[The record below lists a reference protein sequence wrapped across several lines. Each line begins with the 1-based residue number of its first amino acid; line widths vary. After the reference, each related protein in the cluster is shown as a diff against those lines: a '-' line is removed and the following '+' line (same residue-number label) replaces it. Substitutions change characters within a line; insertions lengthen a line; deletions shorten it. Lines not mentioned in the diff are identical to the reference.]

1 MNNKPISQ
9 FRILI
14 SLTSFVIFVLF
25 VCYALSYANA
35 QSGQNVI
42 ISSGTNNSPIQFDK
56 KVFSWTDRVNIT
68 IYAPDFNSDPN
79 LIDTIGD
86 TSDDKISVCTT
97 GHCIP
102 YRLAETGVNTGV
114 FSGYVDLTGDPS
126 QKGSTGIDG
135 NGENPSGTTSTC
147 NPTCGPTGGMLPS
160 TGNDGI
166 SVSFEYSRDQ
176 TVTGSAL
183 IRWHMGEIQ
192 WLQSNYPSNGQGI
205 LQIVDPD
212 MSLNPDAINKF
223 DTSVWS
229 DSDSGGTKITMTETD
244 AGSGI
249 FQGTVNFSMQYP
261 SSGNRLHISDGDT
274 VTGEYIDRTLPPPY
288 ASTDQS
294 QLLATTMIGTILP
307 PLERVPV
314 SNARMIDSSG
324 KTLDHV
330 MIGQQVQIVSD
341 VTNKVNKDQS
351 FAYLVQIQDNNGIT
365 LSLSWITGS
374 LLPDQN
380 MSLSQSWIPKS
391 SGTYT
396 AQIFVW
402 QGITD
407 PDALSPPLTLQIPTS

>member
-1 MNNKPISQ
+1 MNNKATQQ
-9 FRILI
+9 FRTII
-14 SLTSFVIFVLF
+14 PLTLFIICVLF
-25 VCYALSYANA
+25 IWHVPSHAAA
-35 QSGQNVI
+35 QSDQGVI
-42 ISSGTNNSPIQFDK
+42 ISSGNISSPIQFDK
-56 KVFSWTDRVNIT
+56 QVFSWTDRVNIT
-68 IYAPDFNSDPN
+68 IYAPDYNSDPN
-79 LIDTIGD
+79 LVDTIGD
-86 TSDDKISVCTT
+86 TPDNPINVCTT

-102 YRLAETGVNTGV
+102 YRLVETGPNTGI
-114 FSGYVDLTGDPS
+114 FSGYIDLTGNPS
-126 QKGSTGIDG
+126 QKGSIGIDG
-135 NGENPSGTTSTC
+135 NGENPSGTMSTC
-147 NPTCGPTGGMLPS
+147 NTICGPTDGMLPS

-192 WLQSNYPSNGQGI
+192 WLQPNYPSNGQGV

-212 MSLNPDAINKF
+212 MSLDPDSISKF

-249 FQGTVNFSMQYP
+249 FQGTVDFATQYS
-261 SSGNRLHISDGDT
+261 SSGNRLHVSDGDT

-288 ASTDQS
+288 SSTAQL
-294 QLLATTMIGTILP
+294 QLLATTTIGTILP

-314 SNARMIDSSG
+314 SNARMIDSTG
-324 KTLDHV
+324 KTLDEV
-330 MIGQQVQIVSD
+330 MTGQQVQIVSD
-341 VTNKVNKDQS
+341 VTNKVNKDQA

-374 LLPDQN
+374 LLPNQN
-380 MSLSQSWIPKS
+380 MSLSQSWTPKS

-402 QGITD
+402 QGVTN
-407 PDALSPPLTLQIPTS
+407 PNALSPTLTLQVPVS

>member
-1 MNNKPISQ
+1 MNNKQAWQ
-9 FRILI
+9 FRTLT
-14 SLTSFVIFVLF
+14 SLTLFITCILF
-25 VCYALSYANA
+25 VWYVPSYAAA
-35 QSGQNVI
+35 QSYQGVI
-42 ISSGTNNSPIQFDK
+42 ISSGSSSPIQFDK

-68 IYAPDFNSDPN
+68 VYAPDFNSDPN

-86 TSDDKISVCTT
+86 TQDDKVTVCTT

-102 YRLAETGVNTGV
+102 YRLVETGVNTGI

-135 NGENPSGTTSTC
+135 NGENPSGIMSTC
-147 NPTCGPTGGMLPS
+147 NTICGPTDGMLPS

-192 WLQSNYPSNGQGI
+192 WLQSNYPSNGQGV

-244 AGSGI
+244 VGSGI
-249 FQGTVNFSMQYP
+249 FRGTVDFTTQYP
-261 SSGNRLHISDGDT
+261 SSGNRLHVSDGDT

-288 ASTDQS
+288 SSTDQS
-294 QLLATTMIGTILP
+294 QLLAITTIGTILP
-307 PLERVPV
+307 PLERVPI
-314 SNARMIDSSG
+314 SNARMIDSTG
-324 KTLDHV
+324 KTLDKV
-330 MIGQQVQIVSD
+330 MTGQQVQIVSD
-341 VTNKVNKDQS
+341 VTNKVNKDQA

-374 LLPDQN
+374 LLPNQN

-402 QGITD
+402 QGVTN
-407 PDALSPPLTLQIPTS
+407 PDALSPPLALQIPVS

>member
-1 MNNKPISQ
+1 
-9 FRILI
+9 
-14 SLTSFVIFVLF
+14 VLH
-25 VCYALSYANA
+25 VPLHAAA
-35 QSGQNVI
+35 QSYQGVI
-42 ISSGTNNSPIQFDK
+42 ISSDSSSPIQFDK

-68 IYAPDFNSDPN
+68 VYAPDFNSDPN

-86 TSDDKISVCTT
+86 TQDDKVTVCTT

-102 YRLAETGVNTGV
+102 YRLVETGVNTGI

-126 QKGSTGIDG
+126 QKGPIGIDG
-135 NGENPSGTTSTC
+135 NGENPSGIMSTC
-147 NPTCGPTGGMLPS
+147 NTICGPTDGMLPS

-183 IRWHMGEIQ
+183 IRWHIGEIQ
-192 WLQSNYPSNGQGI
+192 WLQPNYPSNGQGV

-244 AGSGI
+244 VGSGI
-249 FQGTVNFSMQYP
+249 FQGTVDFTTQYP
-261 SSGNRLHISDGDT
+261 SSGNRLHVSDGDT

-288 ASTDQS
+288 SSTDQS
-294 QLLATTMIGTILP
+294 QLLATTTIGTILP
-307 PLERVPV
+307 PLERVPI
-314 SNARMIDSSG
+314 SNARMIDSTG
-324 KTLDHV
+324 KTLDKV
-330 MIGQQVQIVSD
+330 MMDQQVQIVSD
-341 VTNKVNKDQS
+341 VTNKVNKDQA
-351 FAYLVQIQDNNGIT
+351 FAYLVQIQDNSGIT

-374 LLPDQN
+374 LLPNQN

-402 QGITD
+402 QGVTN
-407 PDALSPPLTLQIPTS
+407 PDALSPPLALQIPVS

>member
-1 MNNKPISQ
+1 LINELTRRFGIS
-9 FRILI
+9 
-14 SLTSFVIFVLF
+14 SLTLF
-25 VCYALSYANA
+25 IISIAIIWYIPIHADA
-35 QSGQNVI
+35 QSNQNGI
-42 ISSGTNNSPIQFDK
+42 ISSITNTPIQFDK

-86 TSDDKISVCTT
+86 TQDDKISVCTT

-102 YRLAETGVNTGV
+102 YRLVETGVNTGI

-126 QKGSTGIDG
+126 QKGSVGIDG
-135 NGENPSGTTSTC
+135 NGENPSGIMSTC
-147 NPTCGPTGGMLPS
+147 NTICGPTDGMLPS

-192 WLQSNYPSNGQGI
+192 WLQPDYPPNGQGV

-212 MSLNPDAINKF
+212 MSLSPDTISKF

-229 DSDSGGTKITMTETD
+229 YSDLSGIKLTMIETS

-249 FQGTVNFSMQYP
+249 FQGTVDFTTQYP
-261 SSGNRLHISDGDT
+261 SSGNRLHVSDGDT
-274 VTGEYIDRTLPPPY
+274 VTGEYIDRTLPPPH
-288 ASTDQS
+288 ASTDQT
-294 QLLATTMIGTILP
+294 QLFATTTVGEILP
-307 PLERVPV
+307 PLERVPA
-314 SNARMIDSSG
+314 SNARIIDSTG
-324 KTLDHV
+324 KTLHK
-330 MIGQQVQIVSD
+330 ILAGQQIQIVSD
-341 VTNKVNKDQS
+341 VTNKVDRDQA
-351 FAYLVQIQDNNGIT
+351 FAYLVQIQDSNGIT

-380 MSLSQSWIPKS
+380 MSLSQSWMPKS
-391 SGTYT
+391 PGTYM

-402 QGITD
+402 QGVTE
-407 PDALSPPLTLQIPTS
+407 PNALSPPLTIQITAS

>member
-1 MNNKPISQ
+1 MSFIICILFISY
-9 FRILI
+9 II
-14 SLTSFVIFVLF
+14 P
-25 VCYALSYANA
+25 YANA
-35 QSGQNVI
+35 QSNQNVI
-42 ISSGTNNSPIQFDK
+42 ISSGTTSSPIQFDK

-68 IYAPDFNSDPN
+68 VYAPDFNSDPN

-86 TSDDKISVCTT
+86 TQDDKVNVCTT

-102 YRLAETGVNTGV
+102 YKLVETGVNTGI
-114 FSGYVDLTGDPS
+114 FSGYIDLTGDPS
-126 QKGSTGIDG
+126 QKGSGGIDG
-135 NGENPSGTTSTC
+135 NGENPSGIMSTC
-147 NPTCGPTGGMLPS
+147 NSICGPTDGMIPS

-205 LQIVDPD
+205 LQIIDPD
-212 MSLNPDAINKF
+212 MSLNPGTISKF

-229 DSDSGGTKITMTETD
+229 DSDSGGTKITMTETS

-249 FQGTVNFSMQYP
+249 FQGTVNFVTQYP
-261 SSGNRLHISDGDT
+261 SSGNRLHVSDGDT
-274 VTGEYIDRTLPPPY
+274 VTGEYIDRTLPSPY
-288 ASTDQS
+288 SSTAQS
-294 QLLATTMIGTILP
+294 QLLSTTTVGTILP

-314 SNARMIDSSG
+314 SNARMIDSTG
-324 KTLDHV
+324 KTLDKV
-330 MIGQQVQIVSD
+330 MTGQQVQIVSD

-380 MSLSQSWIPKS
+380 MSLSQSWIPKT

-402 QGITD
+402 QGVTN
-407 PDALSPPLTLQIPTS
+407 PDALSPPLILQIPAS

>member
-1 MNNKPISQ
+1 MSNKATPQ
-9 FRILI
+9 LGTLI
-14 SLTSFVIFVLF
+14 PLTMLTICVLF
-25 VCYALSYANA
+25 LWHIPAHADA
-35 QSGQNVI
+35 QSSQTVI
-42 ISSGTNNSPIQFDK
+42 TSSGTSTPIQFDK
-56 KVFSWTDRVNIT
+56 KIFSWTDRVNIT

-79 LIDTIGD
+79 LIDIIGD
-86 TSDDKISVCTT
+86 TQDDKVNVCTT

-102 YRLAETGVNTGV
+102 YRLVETGVNTGI

-126 QKGSTGIDG
+126 QKGSIGIDG
-135 NGENPSGTTSTC
+135 NGENPPGTMSTC
-147 NPTCGPTGGMLPS
+147 NNICGPTDGMLPS

-192 WLQSNYPSNGQGI
+192 WLQPDYPSNGQGI
-205 LQIVDPD
+205 LQVVDPD

-244 AGSGI
+244 VGSGI
-249 FQGTVNFSMQYP
+249 FQGAVDFTTQYP
-261 SSGNRLHISDGDT
+261 SSGNRLHVSNGDG

-288 ASTDQS
+288 SSTDQS
-294 QLLATTMIGTILP
+294 RLLATTTIGTILP

-314 SNARMIDSSG
+314 SNARMIDSTG
-324 KTLDHV
+324 KTLYKV
-330 MIGQQVQIVSD
+330 MTGQQVQIVSD
-341 VTNKVNKDQS
+341 VTNRVNKDQS
-351 FAYLVQIQDNNGIT
+351 FAYLVQIQNSDGIT

-374 LLPDQN
+374 LLPNQN

-402 QGITD
+402 QGVTN
-407 PDALSPPLTLQIPTS
+407 PNALSPPLTLQIPTS

>member
-1 MNNKPISQ
+1 MINELTRR
-9 FRILI
+9 FG
-14 SLTSFVIFVLF
+14 TSFLTLF
-25 VCYALSYANA
+25 IISIAIIWYIPTHVDA
-35 QSGQNVI
+35 QSNQNGI
-42 ISSGTNNSPIQFDK
+42 ISSITNTPIQFDK

-86 TSDDKISVCTT
+86 TQDDKISVCTT

-102 YRLAETGVNTGV
+102 YRLVETGVNTGI

-126 QKGSTGIDG
+126 QKGSVGIDG
-135 NGENPSGTTSTC
+135 NGENPSGIMSTC
-147 NPTCGPTGGMLPS
+147 NTICGPTDGMLPS

-192 WLQSNYPSNGQGI
+192 WLQQDYPPNGQGV

-212 MSLNPDAINKF
+212 MSLSPDTISKF

-229 DSDSGGTKITMTETD
+229 DSDLSGIKLTMIETS

-249 FQGTVNFSMQYP
+249 FQGTVDFTTQYP
-261 SSGNRLHISDGDT
+261 SSGNRLHVSDGDT
-274 VTGEYIDRTLPPPY
+274 ITGEYIDRTLPPPH
-288 ASTDQS
+288 ASTDQT
-294 QLLATTMIGTILP
+294 QLFATTTVGEILP

-314 SNARMIDSSG
+314 SNARIIDSTG
-324 KTLDHV
+324 KTLHK
-330 MIGQQVQIVSD
+330 ILAGQQIQIVSD
-341 VTNKVNKDQS
+341 VTNKVDRDQA
-351 FAYLVQIQDNNGIT
+351 FAYLVQIQDSNGIT

-380 MSLSQSWIPKS
+380 MSLSQSWMPKS
-391 SGTYT
+391 PGTYT
-396 AQIFVW
+396 AQVFVW
-402 QGITD
+402 QGVTE
-407 PDALSPPLTLQIPTS
+407 PNALSPPLTIQITAS